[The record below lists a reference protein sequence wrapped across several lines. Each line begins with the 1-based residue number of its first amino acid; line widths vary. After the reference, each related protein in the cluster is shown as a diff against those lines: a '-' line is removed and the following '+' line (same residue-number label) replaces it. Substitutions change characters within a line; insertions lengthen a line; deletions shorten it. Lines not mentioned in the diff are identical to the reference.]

1 MFLLDDILL
10 APVKGVA
17 WLAQQI
23 QEEANRQL
31 FDPAVIKAR
40 LAELQEQFDSGLINE
55 AELRTAEEKLLE
67 RLQAARQQEQAQKSS
82 AKP

>member
-1 MFLLDDILL
+1 MFLFDDLIL

-23 QEEANRQL
+23 QKETNHQL

-40 LAELQEQFDSGLINE
+40 LAELQEQFDSRVINE
-55 AELRTAEEKLLE
+55 AELRKAEEKLLE
-67 RLQAARQQEQAQKSS
+67 RLQVAKLREQGRGTTTG
-82 AKP
+82 

>member
-10 APVKGVA
+10 TPVKGVA

-23 QEEANRQL
+23 QKETNHQL

-40 LAELQEQFDSGLINE
+40 LAELQEQFDSGLIGE
-55 AELRTAEEKLLE
+55 AELRKAEEKLLE
-67 RLQAARQQEQAQKSS
+67 RLQVAKLREQGRGTTTG
-82 AKP
+82 

>member
-23 QEEANRQL
+23 QTETNRQL
-31 FDPAVIKAR
+31 FDQQVIKAR
-40 LAELQEQFDSGLINE
+40 LAELQELYDSELISE
-55 AELRTAEEKLLE
+55 TELRKAEEKLLE
-67 RLQAARQQEQAQKSS
+67 RLQVALKREQERKTSTG
-82 AKP
+82 

>member
-23 QEEANRQL
+23 QTETNRQL
-31 FDPAVIKAR
+31 FDQQVIKAR
-40 LAELQEQFDSGLINE
+40 LAELQELYDSELISE
-55 AELRTAEEKLLE
+55 AELRKAEEKLLE
-67 RLQAARQQEQAQKSS
+67 RLQVALQREQERKTSTG
-82 AKP
+82 

>member
-23 QEEANRQL
+23 QKETNRQL

>member
-23 QEEANRQL
+23 QNETNHQL

-40 LAELQEQFDSGLINE
+40 LAELQEQLDSDLISE
-55 AELRTAEEKLLE
+55 AEFLKAEEKLLE
-67 RLQAARQQEQAQKSS
+67 RLQAARQREQERKTSTS
-82 AKP
+82 

>member
-23 QEEANRQL
+23 QKETNHQL

-40 LAELQEQFDSGLINE
+40 LAELQEQFDSGVINE

-67 RLQAARQQEQAQKSS
+67 RLQVAKLREQGRGTTTG
-82 AKP
+82 

>member
-23 QEEANRQL
+23 QKETNRQF
-31 FDPAVIKAR
+31 FDPHIIKAR
-40 LAELQEQFDSGLINE
+40 LAELQELYDSELISE
-55 AELRTAEEKLLE
+55 AEFRKAEEQLLE
-67 RLQAARQQEQAQKSS
+67 RLQVALQREQERKTTTS
-82 AKP
+82 

>member
-23 QEEANRQL
+23 QKETNRQL
-31 FDPAVIKAR
+31 FDPQLIKVR
-40 LAELQEQFDSGLINE
+40 LAELQEQLDSDLISE
-55 AELRTAEEKLLE
+55 VEFRRAEDKLLE
-67 RLQAARQQEQAQKSS
+67 RLQAARQREQKGS
-82 AKP
+82 P

>member
-23 QEEANRQL
+23 QKETNHQL

-40 LAELQEQFDSGLINE
+40 LAELQEQFDSGLMSE
-55 AELRTAEEKLLE
+55 AELRKAEEKLLE
-67 RLQAARQQEQAQKSS
+67 RLQIAQKREQERKTNTS
-82 AKP
+82 

>member
-23 QEEANRQL
+23 QKEANHQL

-40 LAELQEQFDSGLINE
+40 LAELQEQLDSDLISE
-55 AELRTAEEKLLE
+55 AEFRKAEEKLLE
-67 RLQAARQQEQAQKSS
+67 RLQAARQREQAQKSS

>member
-67 RLQAARQQEQAQKSS
+67 RLQAARQQLQGQKSS

>member
-23 QEEANRQL
+23 QKETNHQL

-40 LAELQEQFDSGLINE
+40 LAELQEQLDAGLISE
-55 AELRTAEEKLLE
+55 AELRKAESALLE
-67 RLQAARQQEQAQKSS
+67 RLQAVRQREQKSS
-82 AKP
+82 P

>member
-40 LAELQEQFDSGLINE
+40 LAELQEQCDSGLISE
-55 AELRTAEEKLLE
+55 AELRKAEEKLLE

>member
-1 MFLLDDILL
+1 MFLFDDLIL

-23 QEEANRQL
+23 QKETNHQL

-40 LAELQEQFDSGLINE
+40 LAELQEQFDSGVINE
-55 AELRTAEEKLLE
+55 AELRKAEEKLLE
-67 RLQAARQQEQAQKSS
+67 RLQVAKLREQGRGTATG
-82 AKP
+82 

>member
-1 MFLLDDILL
+1 MFLLDDLLL

-23 QEEANRQL
+23 QKETNHQL

-40 LAELQEQFDSGLINE
+40 LAELQEQFDSGVINE
-55 AELRTAEEKLLE
+55 AELRKAEEELLE
-67 RLQAARQQEQAQKSS
+67 RLQVAKLREQGRKSS
-82 AKP
+82 Q

>member
-40 LAELQEQFDSGLINE
+40 LAELQEQCDSGLISE
-55 AELRTAEEKLLE
+55 AELRKAESALLE
-67 RLQAARQQEQAQKSS
+67 RLQAARQREQGRKTSTS
-82 AKP
+82 

>member
-1 MFLLDDILL
+1 MFLFDDLIL

-23 QEEANRQL
+23 QQETNHQL

-40 LAELQEQFDSGLINE
+40 LAELQERFDSGLINE

-67 RLQAARQQEQAQKSS
+67 RLQVAKLREQGRGTTTG
-82 AKP
+82 

>member
-23 QEEANRQL
+23 QTETNRQL
-31 FDPAVIKAR
+31 FDQQVIKAR
-40 LAELQEQFDSGLINE
+40 LAELQELYDAELISE
-55 AELRTAEEKLLE
+55 AELRKAEEKLLE
-67 RLQAARQQEQAQKSS
+67 RLQVALQREQERKTSTG
-82 AKP
+82 

>member
-1 MFLLDDILL
+1 MFLLDDLLL

-23 QEEANRQL
+23 QKETNHQL

-40 LAELQEQFDSGLINE
+40 LAELQEQFDSGVINE
-55 AELRTAEEKLLE
+55 AELRKAEEKLLE
-67 RLQAARQQEQAQKSS
+67 RLQVAKLREQGRGTVTG
-82 AKP
+82 

>member
-1 MFLLDDILL
+1 MFLLDDLIL

-23 QEEANRQL
+23 QKETNHQL

-40 LAELQEQFDSGLINE
+40 LAELQEQFDSGVINE
-55 AELRTAEEKLLE
+55 AELRKAEEKLLE
-67 RLQAARQQEQAQKSS
+67 RLQVAKLREQGRGTTTG
-82 AKP
+82 

>member
-23 QEEANRQL
+23 QKETNHQL

-55 AELRTAEEKLLE
+55 AELRKAEEKLLE
-67 RLQAARQQEQAQKSS
+67 RLQVAKLREQGRGTTTG
-82 AKP
+82 

>member
-23 QEEANRQL
+23 QQETNHQL

-40 LAELQEQFDSGLINE
+40 LAEVQEQFDSGLINE
-55 AELRTAEEKLLE
+55 AELRKAEEKLLE
-67 RLQAARQQEQAQKSS
+67 RLQVAKLREQAQES
-82 AKP
+82 

>member
-23 QEEANRQL
+23 QKETNHQL

-40 LAELQEQFDSGLINE
+40 LAELQEQFDSGLIGE
-55 AELRTAEEKLLE
+55 AELRKAEEKLLE
-67 RLQAARQQEQAQKSS
+67 RLQVAKLREQGRGTTTG
-82 AKP
+82 

>member
-23 QEEANRQL
+23 QKETNRQL

-40 LAELQEQFDSGLINE
+40 LAELQEQFD
-55 AELRTAEEKLLE
+55 AELISEVEFRKAEEKLLE

>member
-23 QEEANRQL
+23 QTETNRQL
-31 FDPAVIKAR
+31 FDPAVIKAC
-40 LAELQEQFDSGLINE
+40 LAELQEQFDSGVINE
-55 AELRTAEEKLLE
+55 AELRTVEEELLE
-67 RLQAARQQEQAQKSS
+67 RLQVAKLREQGRGTTTG
-82 AKP
+82 